1 LETATAV
8 CYIGEMATRP
18 RPPERRTRTRTR
30 RSSGTVQAAAR
41 RAVEHVLS
49 SEEAFALLISRL
61 EAAGWR
67 VERAAPEALRR
78 ETT

>member
-1 LETATAV
+1 
-8 CYIGEMATRP
+8 
-18 RPPERRTRTRTR
+18 
-30 RSSGTVQAAAR
+30 VQAAAR

-67 VERAAPEALRR
+67 IERATPEGLRR
-78 ETT
+78 EPT